1 MLQEIV
7 AMTTRHRDRR
17 TTAFTLTE
25 LFIILAVISLL
36 TILLVP
42 HVIRER
48 QPAKRIS
55 CTCNLKQIGLAFKTW
70 ALDHTNLYPMQLP
83 STNGG
88 SFEFATSGEAFRYF
102 QVMSNELATPR
113 ILVCP
118 ADKRKPAKDF
128 ESLANSNV
136 SYFVVLNA
144 DDAHPNMVLA
154 GDRNLTNGSSLVR
167 GILTLTTN
175 RPAGWTHELHNAC
188 GQILL
193 DDGSVQQI
201 SASRLLTELGA
212 SEGARLAIP

>member
-1 MLQEIV
+1 
-7 AMTTRHRDRR
+7 
-17 TTAFTLTE
+17 
-25 LFIILAVISLL
+25 
-36 TILLVP
+36 
-42 HVIRER
+42 
-48 QPAKRIS
+48 
-55 CTCNLKQIGLAFKTW
+55 
-70 ALDHTNLYPMQLP
+70 MQLP

-88 SFEFATSGEAFRYF
+88 SFEFATSGEVFRYF

-118 ADKRKPAKDF
+118 ADKRKPSKDF
-128 ESLANSNV
+128 ECLANSNL

-144 DDAHPNMVLA
+144 DDAHPNMALA

-175 RPAGWTHELHNAC
+175 RPPGWTHELHNAC

-193 DDGSVQQI
+193 DDGSVQQV
-201 SASRLLTELGA
+201 STSRLQTDLQS